1 MHTPVMFSAAYISK
15 RYFRWYF
22 AYNDF
27 VWFIDDVSI
36 LIKISLIT

>member
-1 MHTPVMFSAAYISK
+1 MHTPVMFSAAYIECVI
-15 RYFRWYF
+15 FADTF